1 MTWTQ
6 HIVNKFEIPE
16 GPWST
21 DDYDDDS
28 MICDT
33 NASLT
38 YLVIENAVTLAVDVQ
53 KYNGTE
59 TKQEIKKSRHFK
71 WWCSPVFMVHFQGA
85 NVSVRSNIFKNG
97 IAYKWAVY
105 LLLNKGADW
114 GTPKD
119 YAH

>member
-1 MTWTQ
+1 MNL
-6 HIVNKFEIPE
+6 HIVNKFEILE

-21 DDYDDDS
+21 DDDDDDS
-28 MICDT
+28 IICDT

-38 YLVIENAVTLAVDVQ
+38 YLIIEYAVQMQCTYYLLSS
-53 KYNGTE
+53 KYTA
-59 TKQEIKKSRHFK
+59 HLL
-71 WWCSPVFMVHFQGA
+71 
-85 NVSVRSNIFKNG
+85 
-97 IAYKWAVY
+97 AYKWAVY